1 MLGTIGWIKGNLM
14 SSSDLSSKYNNENF
28 YPGNPALKPSYP
40 SVPKEY
46 TQYDYLETDAQYGI
60 RTNYYPCADTVIE
73 MKVRRTAH
81 PAYTTKT
88 DRLGVLFC
96 CEEAGS
102 ANGKASFTLSSSYE
116 TGSYGERNELGI
128 SIGALYL
135 RYTGATIDI
144 NKDYTIKASK
154 NAVILNDKTV
164 LSPVPNAK
172 LSVRMQNPLRLLG
185 PMSDEIHVATYCST
199 VNFHGRMYSCKI
211 YEQSEL
217 VRDFV
222 PVQRN
227 SDNYIGVFDK
237 VTQKAFFFK
246 SGSQKDCSV
255 GNIS

>member
-46 TQYDYLETDAQYGI
+46 TQYDYLETNAMYGI

-73 MKVRRTAH
+73 MKVRRTAR
-81 PAYTTKT
+81 PTYSTKT
-88 DRLGVLFC
+88 DILGILFC
-96 CEEAGS
+96 CVES
-102 ANGKASFTLSSSYE
+102 SSASFTLSSSYD
-116 TGSYGERNELGI
+116 TGSYGGRNELGI
-128 SIGALYL
+128 SIGDLYL

-172 LSVRMQNPLRLLG
+172 LRARMQKPLRLLG
-185 PMSDEIHVATYCST
+185 SMSDEIYVSSYCST
-199 VNFHGRMYSCKI
+199 YDFHGRMYSCKI

-246 SGSQKDCSV
+246 AGSQKDCSV